1 VDPTSI
7 IVAVVSLVG
16 VLAVGILAPA
26 WLLSRTERIHHEDRE
41 ADWARQDQ
49 VAAKA
54 EKAAADLAKSQKMIA
69 DKAAEAAELL
79 LANNER
85 VARTQQET
93 NGKLDVIHTLVNS
106 NMTAAMQSEFDAVA
120 RELAMMREVAALK
133 QAAGQEP
140 SPETLAAISATEA
153 KLHELDA
160 ALADRAK
167 AQARVTDPGIDV
179 TTTTT
184 IRGAGGDAGPPA

>member
-7 IVAVVSLVG
+7 VVAAVSLIG

-26 WLLSRTERIHHEDRE
+26 WLLSRTERIHREDRQ
-41 ADWARQDQ
+41 ADWDRQDQ
-49 VAAKA
+49 VAEKA
-54 EKAAADLAKSQKMIA
+54 EKAAADLAKSQKRIA
-69 DKAAEAAELL
+69 DKAEEAATLL

-85 VARTQQET
+85 VAQTQAET

-106 NMTAAMQSEFDAVA
+106 NMTAAMQSEFDAVS

-140 SPETLAAISATEA
+140 SAETTAAIGATEA

-160 ALADRAK
+160 ALADRAQ

-184 IRGAGGDAGPPA
+184 IRGAGGEA

>member
-7 IVAVVSLVG
+7 IVAVVSLIG

-26 WLLSRTERIHHEDRE
+26 WLLARTEKIHHEDRQ
-41 ADWARQDQ
+41 ADWDRQDR
-49 VAAKA
+49 VAEKA
-54 EKAAADLAKSQKMIA
+54 EKAAADLAASQKRIA
-69 DKAAEAAELL
+69 DKAEEAATLL

-85 VARTQQET
+85 VAATQQET

-106 NMTAAMQSEFDAVA
+106 NMTAAMQSEFDAVS

-133 QAAGQEP
+133 QAAGQQP
-140 SPETLAAISATEA
+140 TGETTAAISVTEA

-167 AQARVTDPGIDV
+167 AQAKVADPGIDV

-184 IRGAGGDAGPPA
+184 IRGAGGEA